1 MPVDQLSLT
10 TNNKFSYNQFMLGD
24 YSKLVPPDP
33 ISNSEVKQFS
43 AYDSVIYHAKV
54 GHRQA
59 LIPKSPAQE
68 TVRGFFIYIDQPKQQ
83 KKFKKDTGQRMAI
96 SSRQSTY
103 FYYLSSQ

>member
-43 AYDSVIYHAKV
+43 AYDSVELPCQS
-54 GHRQA
+54 RS
-59 LIPKSPAQE
+59 SPSFN
-68 TVRGFFIYIDQPKQQ
+68 T
-83 KKFKKDTGQRMAI
+83 KKPRTGNCSGLFYLYLNI
-96 SSRQSTY
+96 NQSK
-103 FYYLSSQ
+103 